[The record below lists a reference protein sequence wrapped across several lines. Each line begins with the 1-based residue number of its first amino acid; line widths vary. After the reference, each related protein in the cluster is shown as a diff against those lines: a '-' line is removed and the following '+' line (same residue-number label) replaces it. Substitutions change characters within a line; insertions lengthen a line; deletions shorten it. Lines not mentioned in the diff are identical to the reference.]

1 MNRLR
6 ALLIGFAATVGAGG
20 IAAYN
25 GVFSTPTPPAG
36 LASTPAPAA
45 NAAKVEP
52 AAPAADL
59 TKVDPAAPA
68 VAPAAAKTEP
78 AAAATEVAK
87 ADPQAAEPAAKAELP
102 AAAVEPAPA
111 IAAEMAAPTFDILRV
126 EPDGSVLIAGK
137 AAKAAQVDVLSGADV
152 LGTTKAEGNGD
163 FAIILTN
170 PLKPGD
176 YQLVLRAT
184 GTDGKAAASSE
195 TATVSVPATVNGPVL
210 ALVEEPGKPS
220 RIITTP
226 EKPVETAQAAPEVA
240 PIAPAADAPAAP
252 ADTVPTEVAPAATAE
267 VAIRGEVKAPAAE
280 PAPPA
285 AVAQSVTIEAVET
298 EDGKIFIAGSAKGV
312 VTVRLY
318 VNDQALGDAKP
329 GEGDRFL
336 GEFTKDLPAGDY
348 IVRAEG
354 LAADG
359 DTMIATSS
367 VPYQIQAEAPAVADA
382 TALAA
387 QTPAAQTP
395 AAETPAAETPVAETP
410 AASTD
415 IAAAAPA
422 AIVPAKP
429 KAVIIRRG
437 DTLWQISRRVYGRGV
452 RYSTI
457 YLANQDA
464 ITNPNRIF
472 PGQVFKVPEKTAEG
486 DAADPAE
493 IDKRAAPEENTA
505 VQ

>member
-25 GVFSTPTPPAG
+25 GVFSAPTPPAQ
-36 LASTPAPAA
+36 LASTPAPSA
-45 NAAKVEP
+45 EP
-52 AAPAADL
+52 AKADPSAPEL
-59 TKVDPAAPA
+59 APET
-68 VAPAAAKTEP
+68 AKTEP
-78 AAAATEVAK
+78 APAATDVAK
-87 ADPQAAEPAAKAELP
+87 ADAQAAEPTVKTEPTTAPADP
-102 AAAVEPAPA
+102 AASGVAD
-111 IAAEMAAPTFDILRV
+111 MTAPTFDVLRV

-137 AAKAAQVDVLSGADV
+137 AASDAHVDVLSGADV
-152 LGTTKAEGNGD
+152 LGATKAESNGD
-163 FAIILTN
+163 FAIILGN

-184 GTDGKAAASSE
+184 GPDGKSAASSE
-195 TATVSVPATVNGPVL
+195 TATVSVPTTVNGPVL
-210 ALVEEPGKPS
+210 ALVEAPGKPS
-220 RIITTP
+220 RIITVP
-226 EKPVETAQAAPEVA
+226 EKPTETAQVATAEPAPVAPAGETPAAPSDSVPA
-240 PIAPAADAPAAP
+240 DTVAADTVP
-252 ADTVPTEVAPAATAE
+252 ADTVPADTVPADASPSVTAE
-267 VAIRGEVKAPAAE
+267 VAVSGEVKAPVAE
-280 PAPPA
+280 PAAPA
-285 AVAQSVTIEAVET
+285 TVAQFVTIEAVET

-336 GEFTKDLPAGDY
+336 GEFTKKLPAGDY

-359 DTMIATSS
+359 ATMIATSS
-367 VPYQIQAEAPAVADA
+367 VPYQIQPETPAVAQTTAPAVADA
-382 TALAA
+382 PDSSTQTAAA
-387 QTPAAQTP
+387 N
-395 AAETPAAETPVAETP
+395 E
-410 AASTD
+410 AASK
-415 IAAAAPA
+415 P
-422 AIVPAKP
+422 VKP

-457 YLANQDA
+457 YLANQES

-486 DAADPAE
+486 EPADPAE
-493 IDKRAAPEENTA
+493 IDKRSAPSENTA

>member
-6 ALLIGFAATVGAGG
+6 ALLMGFAATVGAGG

-25 GVFSTPTPPAG
+25 GVFSTQTPPAQVAP
-36 LASTPAPAA
+36 ASAPAA
-45 NAAKVEP
+45 V
-52 AAPAADL
+52 
-59 TKVDPAAPA
+59 
-68 VAPAAAKTEP
+68 AAKTEP
-78 AAAATEVAK
+78 AKPAAAPEAAKTETAPATTEVAK
-87 ADPQAAEPAAKAELP
+87 ADPQAAEPAVKSETP
-102 AAAVEPAPA
+102 PAPA
-111 IAAEMAAPTFDILRV
+111 ESAPAVVVEMTAPTFDVLRV

-137 AAKAAQVDVLSGADV
+137 ASKDAQVDVLSGADV
-152 LGTTKAEGNGD
+152 LGTTKAEINGD
-163 FAIILTN
+163 FAIILGN

-184 GTDGKAAASSE
+184 GPDGKSAASAE
-195 TATVSVPATVNGPVL
+195 TATVSVPATVSGPVL
-210 ALVEEPGKPS
+210 ALVESPGKPS
-220 RIITTP
+220 RIITAP
-226 EKPVETAQAAPEVA
+226 EKPVEAEQTATAEPAPVA
-240 PIAPAADAPAAP
+240 PAEVTPAAP
-252 ADTVPTEVAPAATAE
+252 ADVAPADAAPAATAE
-267 VAIRGEVKAPAAE
+267 VAVSGEVKAPVAE
-280 PAPPA
+280 PTAPA

-312 VTVRLY
+312 ATVRLY

-359 DTMIATSS
+359 ATMIATSS
-367 VPYQIQAEAPAVADA
+367 VPYQIAPDTPAVADTAAPA
-382 TALAA
+382 T
-387 QTPAAQTP
+387 
-395 AAETPAAETPVAETP
+395 AETP
-410 AASTD
+410 AASTET
-415 IAAAAPA
+415 AAATPAAAPA
-422 AIVPAKP
+422 PVKP

-457 YLANQDA
+457 YLANQEA

-486 DAADPAE
+486 EAADPVE
-493 IDKRAAPEENTA
+493 IEKRAAPAENTA